1 MLRLCYVL
9 LLCYCLVVQHN
20 DVDALLWMVLYGAAV
35 ITILLSRASLQ
46 LLVAVVAV
54 LGLFWLGAP
63 LMKRNGESLGDCC
76 WLLLVM
82 GCYGTELDPVR
93 NALQPDVTSL
103 SLGQPCGVVKLK
115 LLVFFAAPR
124 SQNLFP
130 CTQKR

>member
-46 LLVAVVAV
+46 LLVAAVAL

-63 LMKRNGESLGDCC
+63 VNEEEWRELGG
-76 WLLLVM
+76 LLLVAV
-82 GCYGTELDPVR
+82 GHG
-93 NALQPDVTSL
+93 
-103 SLGQPCGVVKLK
+103 
-115 LLVFFAAPR
+115 LLWHRAR
-124 SQNLFP
+124 SSAE
-130 CTQKR
+130 RASA